1 MPDYRPLSSLRF
13 PRTGQVPVN
22 PGSINP
28 VPTAQSVQGPADD
41 EILAE
46 LIRRGQVAPNVPATP
61 VPVDQTVL
69 DRSPPGRRLPLDQR
83 PRYNAYPP
91 VIVGIRG

>member
-13 PRTGQVPVN
+13 PRSGQAPM
-22 PGSINP
+22 NP
-28 VPTAQSVQGPADD
+28 VPPAQAVQGPADD

-83 PRYNAYPP
+83 PRYGSYPP
-91 VIVGIRG
+91 VIIGVRG

>member
-13 PRTGQVPVN
+13 PRTGQVPA
-22 PGSINP
+22 NP
-28 VPTAQSVQGPADD
+28 VPTTQSVQGPADD

-83 PRYNAYPP
+83 PRYGSYPP
-91 VIVGIRG
+91 VSIGVRG

>member
-1 MPDYRPLSSLRF
+1 MADYRPLSSLRF
-13 PRTGQVPVN
+13 PRSGQALV
-22 PGSINP
+22 NP
-28 VPTAQSVQGPADD
+28 VPTAQAVQGPADD

>member
-13 PRTGQVPVN
+13 MRGAPPPQP
-22 PGSINP
+22 
-28 VPTAQSVQGPADD
+28 AQPAQGPADD

-46 LIRRGQVAPNVPATP
+46 LIRRGQVAPNVPASP

-91 VIVGIRG
+91 VIVGVRG

>member
-1 MPDYRPLSSLRF
+1 MPDYRPLLSLRF
-13 PRTGQVPVN
+13 SH
-22 PGSINP
+22 PGMP
-28 VPTAQSVQGPADD
+28 QPAQPAQGPADD

-83 PRYNAYPP
+83 PRYNSYPP
-91 VIVGIRG
+91 VVLGVRG